1 MTGIAPEPSG
11 EERASLGTVVKRN
24 LTWSFT
30 NNIVGRVGNLAV
42 GAVLLRILSPS
53 DYGVYA
59 VALVAVT
66 VPLSLNDLGI
76 APLIV
81 RYRGN
86 LERIGPTATSIILGF
101 SGVLFALAMLFAPA
115 FASAMGAASATQLV
129 RVAALALLIDA
140 IGAVPTVAIT
150 RALEQHKRTVADVGG
165 SIVGWALSI
174 VLAVLGAGAWS
185 LVLGL
190 LVGNLITT
198 VTVIVLAPARFRPG
212 FDREVALELIHEG
225 LPLAGSSMLVIGIL
239 WVDYIVVGLVLGDK
253 ELGFY
258 LLAFNLS
265 SWPINLVATAIRR
278 VSLVGFARL
287 KTSEEALDAGFRR
300 GLTLTLAATLPAC
313 VALSVY
319 ARQVITFVYG
329 DQWVHAADALR
340 WLALLGAVRIA
351 LDVAW
356 DLLVAVG
363 RGKSVLWLNLL
374 WFVLLVA
381 GLTAGAH
388 IAGIG
393 GVGAAHLLVA
403 LVFVTPP
410 YLIAIHRERIRLWRL
425 ARMLIRPAIGSC
437 LVALSALVAVNVV
450 DGAFWQLVVGG
461 SISLVAYGIVVAPL
475 RGLWNQ
481 STAVNP

>member
-1 MTGIAPEPSG
+1 
-11 EERASLGTVVKRN
+11 
-24 LTWSFT
+24 
-30 NNIVGRVGNLAV
+30 
-42 GAVLLRILSPS
+42 
-53 DYGVYA
+53 
-59 VALVAVT
+59 
-66 VPLSLNDLGI
+66 
-76 APLIV
+76 
-81 RYRGN
+81 
-86 LERIGPTATSIILGF
+86 
-101 SGVLFALAMLFAPA
+101 
-115 FASAMGAASATQLV
+115 
-129 RVAALALLIDA
+129 
-140 IGAVPTVAIT
+140 
-150 RALEQHKRTVADVGG
+150 
-165 SIVGWALSI
+165 
-174 VLAVLGAGAWS
+174 
-185 LVLGL
+185 
-190 LVGNLITT
+190 
-198 VTVIVLAPARFRPG
+198 
-212 FDREVALELIHEG
+212 
-225 LPLAGSSMLVIGIL
+225 
-239 WVDYIVVGLVLGDK
+239 
-253 ELGFY
+253 
-258 LLAFNLS
+258 
-265 SWPINLVATAIRR
+265 
-278 VSLVGFARL
+278 
-287 KTSEEALDAGFRR
+287 
-300 GLTLTLAATLPAC
+300 
-313 VALSVY
+313 
-319 ARQVITFVYG
+319 
-329 DQWVHAADALR
+329 
-340 WLALLGAVRIA
+340 VRIA